1 MKSIKN
7 AVAGAILVGLATTA
21 NAQVALIANLAGE
34 LSSTLNSTPIGQLP
48 LLNDLIN
55 NTGSVAV
62 SQLTTTLLP
71 VLVDLPG
78 ANLLVGP
85 IVPLGTQFI
94 GVVSPLLNT
103 LPITE
108 LPGLSSLPG
117 GL

>member
-1 MKSIKN
+1 MKQVKN
-7 AVAGAILVGLATTA
+7 ALIGAFFVCLATTA

-78 ANLLVGP
+78 ANLLVGFNRTSRHAVYRCCIP
-85 IVPLGTQFI
+85 T
-94 GVVSPLLNT
+94 T
-103 LPITE
+103 
-108 LPGLSSLPG
+108 
-117 GL
+117 